1 METTRTPLFQCVE
14 SSYQNRVGL
23 GEVSGLARMCQV
35 MGNFFGGSPSLGIGE
50 YTADRQMD
58 PDDNG
63 IYAIEGWSIADH
75 LRTGYGSVRSPIGM
89 RSHGPSEK
97 QDWREFGDM
106 LRSLDSCGTA
116 TTTSTATWC
125 ASSHEANRPKPR
137 RSQAHLNQGRC
148 REGAPLRPKPR
159 RSQAHLNPS
168 ALGSADFLPLY
179 FTFRYNLNMLGLK
192 LHCSILPH
200 IQVEICLRS

>member
-1 METTRTPLFQCVE
+1 METTRTPLFQRVE

-23 GEVSGLARMCQV
+23 GEVPGLARMCQV

-89 RSHGPSEK
+89 RSHGPSGK

-106 LRSLDSCGTA
+106 LRSLDSRGTA

-137 RSQAHLNQGRC
+137 RSQAHLN
-148 REGAPLRPKPR
+148 
-159 RSQAHLNPS
+159 PS
-168 ALGSADFLPLY
+168 ALGSAGFPLVERQHSHGPANVY
-179 FTFRYNLNMLGLK
+179 SWVVIPSGWAFPTEGL
-192 LHCSILPH
+192 SP
-200 IQVEICLRS
+200 E